1 MEGYIMAGLFSND
14 EHPSFDWG
22 ANEEIFDNLG
32 NPTKREEYLQ
42 DLSGTGNLE
51 RQMAA
56 QVQELDRDEMEQILH
71 QIPEKADREDYIRT
85 YFGMK

>member
-1 MEGYIMAGLFSND
+1 MAGLFSND
-14 EHPSFDWG
+14 EHPSFAWG
-22 ANEEIFDNLG
+22 AKEETFDNLG
-32 NPTKREEYLQ
+32 IPQKREDYLQ

-56 QVQELDRDEMEQILH
+56 QIQELDRDEMEQILH

>member
-1 MEGYIMAGLFSND
+1 
-14 EHPSFDWG
+14 
-22 ANEEIFDNLG
+22 
-32 NPTKREEYLQ
+32 
-42 DLSGTGNLE
+42 
-51 RQMAA
+51 MAA